1 MRLFATICS
10 ALALAGSLAAE
21 PPFYRAA
28 HTLDT
33 ITVDGRLDEL
43 TWDALPRV
51 ERFVDIRRPD
61 AADSAYTRATM
72 AWDDRAFYFA
82 FVALDDTPWN
92 KMLERDAHLWEQEVV
107 EVFLDPDGDGRDY
120 AELEVSPHNVVVDL
134 LIPAPGAVPADEAA
148 KWNIAGLETAVV
160 KQARGWTVEIAIPW
174 AALEAAGVDGKPKIG
189 DRWRVGLYRIERPL
203 DAPQNAEL
211 MAWSPTER
219 NFHEPD
225 KFGVVEFVIR
235 P

>member
-1 MRLFATICS
+1 MSRAAILT
-10 ALALAGSLAAE
+10 LLAASVAAAQTPE
-21 PPFYRAA
+21 QRVA
-28 HTLDT
+28 HTLDP

-51 ERFVDIRRPD
+51 ERFVDIRDPD
-61 AADSAYTRATM
+61 SSDSSYTRATM
-72 AWDDRAFYFA
+72 AWDDDAFYFA
-82 FVALDDTPWN
+82 FVCLDDAPWN
-92 KMLERDAHLWEQEVV
+92 KLLERDARLWEQEVV

-134 LIPAPGAVPADEAA
+134 LIPAPGAVPAEEAA
-148 KWNIAGLETAVV
+148 RWNIAGLETAVV

-174 AALEAAGVDGKPKIG
+174 DALEATGVQRKPRIG

-203 DAPQNAEL
+203 DDPDNPEL
-211 MAWSPTER
+211 LAWSKTER